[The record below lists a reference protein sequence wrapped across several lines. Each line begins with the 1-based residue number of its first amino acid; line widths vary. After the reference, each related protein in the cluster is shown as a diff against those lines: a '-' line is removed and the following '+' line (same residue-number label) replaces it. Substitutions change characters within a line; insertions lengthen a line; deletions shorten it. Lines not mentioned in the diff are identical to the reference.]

1 VKGHRRIARPS
12 IFDAKRDFDF
22 HMSVFA
28 GEPSTAHYEAVRAS
42 ERRNMRKRIRTLIG
56 RLRERDRIY
65 DELHLIELD
74 SLMTA
79 EARSDVDLCREL
91 HRSSFGDAVF
101 QTVAASVCGS
111 AVCSIARRAHSRSR
125 DEAILI

>member
-79 EARSDVDLCREL
+79 EARSDVVQQ
-91 HRSSFGDAVF
+91 RSGHLPPP
-101 QTVAASVCGS
+101 ASMMQS
-111 AVCSIARRAHSRSR
+111 RRSEGYLRRGISSPLR
-125 DEAILI
+125 